1 MGAWCVLG
9 DFNAVLYRDERKG
22 MQQLGSNVPSA
33 ELIEFGNFVSD
44 MGLVDLP
51 VLGRRF
57 TWFHSNGISMS
68 RIDRV

>member
-9 DFNAVLYRDERKG
+9 DFNAVLHRDERKG

-33 ELIEFGNFVSD
+33 EWIEFGNFVSD

-57 TWFHSNGISMS
+57 TWFH
-68 RIDRV
+68 